1 MECIKNKEK
10 RYLKF
15 YPMILHLETK
25 MEVHKMRNIRLTAI
39 FAVVTFFLTVTF
51 ASAGLITFETTPG
64 GGTPG
69 DDTGLT
75 APYAIDGGYVSFGF
89 YASDGTY
96 SNALFEEVGGPQ
108 NNSGFWNSTGYGS
121 TVYDTANPGF
131 ENQLGNYFLRQPD
144 GYKDFGIFRIQYS
157 GLEAYA
163 ASGEIWDIDGG
174 NKTEQYSVTA
184 YGLSGQVLQTLT
196 SPLGNNLAL
205 DGLPWVFNFTGLTT
219 AIDHIDID
227 FTGTKTGGIGLAF
240 NNFSATS
247 AVPIPGA
254 IWLLG
259 SGLLGLVGI
268 RRRNS

>member
-1 MECIKNKEK
+1 MK
-10 RYLKF
+10 L
-15 YPMILHLETK
+15 
-25 MEVHKMRNIRLTAI
+25 IRLTAI

-51 ASAGLITFETTPG
+51 ASAGLITFETLPD
-64 GGTPG
+64 GTTLPT
-69 DDTGLT
+69 DDTALIT
-75 APYAIDGGYVSFGF
+75 PYAIDGGTVSFGF

-96 SNALFEEVGGPQ
+96 SNALFEEVGGPKKD
-108 NNSGFWNSTGYGS
+108 SGFWNSTGYFKKNGKNKI
-121 TVYDTANPGF
+121 VYDTANPGF
-131 ENQLGNYFLRQPD
+131 ENQLGNYFLRQPTSY
-144 GYKDFGIFRIQYS
+144 GDFGTFRIQYS
-157 GLEAYA
+157 GLKAYS

-184 YGLSGQVLQTLT
+184 YLENGATETILS
-196 SPLGNNLAL
+196 PEGNNLDL
-205 DGLPWVFNFTGLTT
+205 DGLPWVFKFTSLDS

-227 FTGTKTGGIGLAF
+227 FTGSKTSGIGLAF